1 MVSIKD
7 ECTLAWLVDLEKVY
21 DSIWREGLM
30 VKLYNMGIK
39 GKIWLFPLVPFIR
52 SSMKM
57 LNRVGDITEPCGR
70 PILVSNSSPKKSP
83 SMHGKV

>member
-7 ECTLAWLVDLEKVY
+7 ECTLAWLVDLEKAY

-39 GKIWLFPLVPFIR
+39 GKIWRWINNFVFLSKYAYFTLFHIDIYSPLSGPFHYCFYVLC
-52 SSMKM
+52 S
-57 LNRVGDITEPCGR
+57 LLPDTV
-70 PILVSNSSPKKSP
+70 
-83 SMHGKV
+83 

>member
-1 MVSIKD
+1 MKWSSRWISLVSIKD

-39 GKIWLFPLVPFIR
+39 GKIWRWINNFLSGR
-52 SSMKM
+52 
-57 LNRVGDITEPCGR
+57 ITR
-70 PILVSNSSPKKSP
+70 L
-83 SMHGKV
+83 